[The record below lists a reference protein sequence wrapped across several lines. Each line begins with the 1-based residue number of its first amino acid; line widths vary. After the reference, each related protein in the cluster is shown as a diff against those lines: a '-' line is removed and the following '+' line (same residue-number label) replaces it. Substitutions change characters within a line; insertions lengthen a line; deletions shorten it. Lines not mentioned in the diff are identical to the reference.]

1 MCIYTTTQHVFQQR
15 VFSADHGFQQKK
27 QGWCFS
33 FKSNLNTKNLKC
45 IKKPA
50 TLFKKRLRYRC
61 FPVNFAKFLR
71 ETFFY
76 RTPLLAASFH
86 LINTRNKKIKPQIH
100 PTTSFH
106 QEHKEECIYQVN
118 RLTSVTNSQAVAH
131 KAGWQ
136 NAFLLLCNFSQSN
149 KHCIHLSTTKAIYFF
164 RFVFPILIY
173 NKSTAEYKCI
183 QFLSYGSHYHLF
195 FSVQAQTEL
204 VEELWSKSLH
214 CHLYFHQNNHFL
226 IIFSVFLSLN
236 QNLMKLE
243 KQS

>member
-1 MCIYTTTQHVFQQR
+1 MYFNR
-15 VFSADHGFQQKK
+15 EFFSADHGFQQKK

-76 RTPLLAASFH
+76 RTPLLAASC
-86 LINTRNKKIKPQIH
+86 RNKKIKPQIH

-118 RLTSVTNSQAVAH
+118 RLTSVTNRQLPI
-131 KAGWQ
+131 KLDG
-136 NAFLLLCNFSQSN
+136 
-149 KHCIHLSTTKAIYFF
+149 KMLSSCSAILAKAISIASTSLQQRQSISFALFF
-164 RFVFPILIY
+164 LFLIC

-183 QFLSYGSHYHLF
+183 QFLSYGSHYHF

-204 VEELWSKSLH
+204 VEELWSKRLH